1 MKIKRYISWGLILVG
16 ILLSII
22 VQIINDYELYEWQST
37 ITKITQGYL
46 ILVLIYVLLN
56 FLIVTHNYFKSK

>member
-16 ILLSII
+16 ILLAII
-22 VQIINDYELYEWQST
+22 VQIINYYELYEWQRA

-46 ILVLIYVLLN
+46 IFVLIYVFLN
-56 FLIVTHNYFKSK
+56 F

>member
-16 ILLSII
+16 ILLAII
-22 VQIINDYELYEWQST
+22 VQIINYYELYEWQRA

-46 ILVLIYVLLN
+46 IFVLIYVFLN
-56 FLIVTHNYFKSK
+56 FPKFQV